1 MAGSFMAR
9 LRARIEQL
17 QTELQPEG
25 GIDRRAYGYGAD
37 ADGEDATFEEVARE
51 EESPWRRGPSGPMPS
66 ADEPGRAAGST
77 GPARGSPSPASE
89 PTRPRAAT
97 TTVTRATR
105 REAFDPYGVSDRQ
118 TDGGLRREVPSPP
131 PREAPA
137 PDRAPGSPAAAV
149 RSSAPRETGR
159 TGTRRSTRLQRIRR
173 RIRHPDSLRELF
185 LLRELIDRPIALR
198 RRSWGRPPS

>member
-9 LRARIEQL
+9 LRARLEQL
-17 QTELQPEG
+17 QTELQPEA
-25 GIDRRAYGYGAD
+25 GIDRRAYGYGD
-37 ADGEDATFEEVARE
+37 DTGDEDATFEEVARE

-66 ADEPGRAAGST
+66 ADEPGRA
-77 GPARGSPSPASE
+77 GPPP
-89 PTRPRAAT
+89 PRAAT
-97 TTVTRATR
+97 TTVTRATH
-105 REAFDPYGVSDRQ
+105 REAFDPYGVPDRQ

-149 RSSAPRETGR
+149 RSSAPREPGR

-198 RRSWGRPPS
+198 RRSWSRPPS

>member
-1 MAGSFMAR
+1 MAESFMAR
-9 LRARIEQL
+9 LRARLEQL

-25 GIDRRAYGYGAD
+25 GIDRRAYGYGDD
-37 ADGEDATFEEVARE
+37 AGDEDATFEEVDGE

-66 ADEPGRAAGST
+66 ADEPGRAA
-77 GPARGSPSPASE
+77 E
-89 PTRPRAAT
+89 PPPPRAAT

-105 REAFDPYGVSDRQ
+105 REAFDPYGVPDRQ
-118 TDGGLRREVPSPP
+118 TGGDLRREVASPP

-137 PDRAPGSPAAAV
+137 LDRAPGSPAAAV
-149 RSSAPRETGR
+149 RTSAPRESGR
-159 TGTRRSTRLQRIRR
+159 TGTRRSTRLQRLRT
-173 RIRHPDSLRELF
+173 RIRHPDALRELF

>member
-17 QTELQPEG
+17 QTELQPEA
-25 GIDRRAYGYGAD
+25 GIDRRAYGYGDGAGD
-37 ADGEDATFEEVARE
+37 GGEDATFEEVAGE
-51 EESPWRRGPSGPMPS
+51 EESPWRRAPSGPMPS
-66 ADEPGRAAGST
+66 ADEPGRAAGPT
-77 GPARGSPSPASE
+77 GPARGSPSPARE
-89 PTRPRAAT
+89 P
-97 TTVTRATR
+97 
-105 REAFDPYGVSDRQ
+105 
-118 TDGGLRREVPSPP
+118 PP

-137 PDRAPGSPAAAV
+137 PPIAAAPGSARDPPGSPAAAV
-149 RSSAPRETGR
+149 RPSAPREPGR
-159 TGTRRSTRLQRIRR
+159 TGTRRSTRLQRLRR